1 MHNASGPALGRRSVI
16 YLESH
21 TVWCLQYFGLVCDWV
36 SGCRVWRRSKNWAR
50 CLIRWTRCHLAW
62 RRQTV
67 SPAHRSVSPVY
78 HHQSTSH
85 SPNTLWGT
93 TRSSTATGA
102 RRTTDTQTDRQKDI
116 IIAQSPLPDMWGET
130 LKCIMAAGID

>member
-16 YLESH
+16 YLEFH
-21 TVWCLQYFGLVCDWV
+21 TVCMSPVFWFSLWLSFWLPCVKAEQELSEMSYQMDEMSSRLEEADGLTSAQVCV
-36 SGCRVWRRSKNWAR
+36 TS
-50 CLIRWTRCHLAW
+50 L
-62 RRQTV
+62 
-67 SPAHRSVSPVY
+67 PSPVY

-85 SPNTLWGT
+85 SPNTLWG
-93 TRSSTATGA
+93 STATGA

-116 IIAQSPLPDMWGET
+116 IIAQSPLPDT